1 LPTLHSGLG
10 WHCGPRVTEAAELR
24 GPAELTRNLNVR
36 RELRVV
42 CCAPKQSRYLAETS
56 SAMAYYENDLKS
68 ERLKLPASS
77 FWIPSITV
85 LLLLLGFVIALL

>member
-1 LPTLHSGLG
+1 
-10 WHCGPRVTEAAELR
+10 
-24 GPAELTRNLNVR
+24 
-36 RELRVV
+36 
-42 CCAPKQSRYLAETS
+42 
-56 SAMAYYENDLKS
+56 MAYYENDLKRS

>member
-1 LPTLHSGLG
+1 M
-10 WHCGPRVTEAAELR
+10 
-24 GPAELTRNLNVR
+24 VR
-36 RELRVV
+36 
-42 CCAPKQSRYLAETS
+42 CAPKTVAIFSRNEFRYG
-56 SAMAYYENDLKS
+56 YYENDLKS